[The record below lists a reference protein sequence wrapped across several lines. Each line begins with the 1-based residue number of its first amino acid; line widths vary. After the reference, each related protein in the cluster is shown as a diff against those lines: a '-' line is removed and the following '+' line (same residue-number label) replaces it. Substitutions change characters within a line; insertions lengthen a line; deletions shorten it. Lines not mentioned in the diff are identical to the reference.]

1 MDAIRPRPHV
11 ICHMVATLDG
21 RIVTSHW
28 PELGE
33 GLREYERTAATI
45 ASDGWMCGRV
55 TMAHFAGATRDE
67 AEVAREPVARAAG
80 APLRADSVAP
90 GARAPYAVAL
100 DPRGRLAWSRSAIDG
115 DHVVAVL
122 GEGVPDSH
130 LDRLRGAGV
139 SYLFAG
145 PGDDLDLA
153 RALETLA
160 ATFGIRTLL
169 LEGGGRINGS
179 LLQAGLVDEISL
191 LLVPAT
197 DGALGTPSVF
207 DVEARFPG
215 HVGRTLRLESFER
228 RSADVMWLRY
238 RVERAAG

>member
-1 MDAIRPRPHV
+1 METTRPRSRV
-11 ICHMVATLDG
+11 ICHMIATLDG

-55 TMAHFAGATRDE
+55 TMAHFAGASRDE
-67 AEVAREPVARAAG
+67 AQVAREPLARAAG
-80 APLRADSVAP
+80 APTRPDFVAP
-90 GARAPYAVAL
+90 GSRAPFAIAL
-100 DPRGRLAWSRSAIDG
+100 DARGRLRWSRSDIDG

-122 GEGVPDSH
+122 GEGVPDAH
-130 LDRLRGAGV
+130 LEDLRTAGV

-145 PGDDLDLA
+145 PGDALDLE
-153 RALETLA
+153 RALATLA

-179 LLQAGLVDEISL
+179 FLQAGLVDEISL

-207 DVEARFPG
+207 DVEARLPG
-215 HVGRTLRLESFER
+215 HVGRKLCLESVER

-238 RVERAAG
+238 RVERVAS